1 MRFVDVEKIRIVHF
15 KAELLGCSGS
25 ELVNH
30 LDSLRHGISQAH
42 HKVSPNL
49 APGLQLPILS
59 VPGFVV
65 VTVLPI
71 IVGTGAVVIVII
83 VSLFLQ

>member
-15 KAELLGCSGS
+15 KAELLGS

-42 HKVSPNL
+42 HKVSPNI

-71 IVGTGAVVIVII
+71 IVGTGAVVVVII

>member
-1 MRFVDVEKIRIVHF
+1 MRD
-15 KAELLGCSGS
+15 
-25 ELVNH
+25 
-30 LDSLRHGISQAH
+30 GISQAR

-71 IVGTGAVVIVII
+71 IVGAGAVVVVII